1 MFQIALKCL
10 KNVMEFYKMKK
21 NALIIVMFSVLSMP
35 FSQTKNDIGKFVFDT
50 EISNVYGKDASALY
64 SFIDADKVDESN
76 WYCLYGRN
84 DLPMETEIY
93 LTDLKRTGQ
102 YHALKSNVDWNVKYL
117 TCLGT
122 TAIFADFDYDYD
134 CEILHFASTEMYA
147 YMINE
152 FYEYPDYTNDL
163 IQPQHSSDSGAH
175 NYNSEA
181 ISNHF
186 YTDII
191 FCVVNNHRG
200 IKIKTYLPV
209 SEHDKNNYCE
219 TWNFYK
225 WTPFKHSY
233 ILDKSVTQEQMKNA
247 IVPKDYF
254 AYNGLKFSKLD
265 SRLTDK
271 DLQSLDKAQ
280 LRLMRNAVYARHG
293 RMFKSMDLQSLWEC
307 YAWYRPNPDYSDDL
321 LTETDRAN
329 IELIREFERR

>member
-21 NALIIVMFSVLSMP
+21 NALIIVMFNILAMS

-50 EISNVYGKDASALY
+50 EISNVYGKDASVLY
-64 SFIDADKVDESN
+64 SFIDADKVDGSN

-117 TCLGT
+117 PCLGT
-122 TAIFADFDYDYD
+122 TAMFADFDYDYD

-152 FYEYPDYTNDL
+152 FYEYPDHTNDL
-163 IQPQHSSDSGAH
+163 IQPQHPSDSGVH
-175 NYNSEA
+175 NYNSET
-181 ISNHF
+181 ISNRFH
-186 YTDII
+186 TDIV

-209 SEHDKNNYCE
+209 SEYDENNYCE

-225 WTPFKHSY
+225 WNPSKHGY
-233 ILDKSVTQEQMKNA
+233 VLDKSVTQEQMKNA
-247 IVPKDYF
+247 IVPDDYF

-265 SRLTDK
+265 SNLTDK

-293 RMFKSMDLQSLWEC
+293 MMFKSMDLQSLWEC

-321 LTETDRAN
+321 LTDTDRAN